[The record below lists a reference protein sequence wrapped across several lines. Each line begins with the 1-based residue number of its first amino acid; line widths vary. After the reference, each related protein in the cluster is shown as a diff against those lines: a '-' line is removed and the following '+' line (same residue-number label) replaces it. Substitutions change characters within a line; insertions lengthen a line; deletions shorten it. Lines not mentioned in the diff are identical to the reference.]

1 MRTPG
6 FPRITKTNRVAAIVV
21 AAATLTTSAAIGR
34 SPTASAAECRDWSID
49 ADALIVRKSQ
59 SNEPGQDEPYIVQI
73 PFRATPTT
81 TSSTPKWKVTAT
93 FDNQV
98 HEIEDAKTG
107 EVVEI
112 PDAMGREVFA
122 DVNPSAATVKIPGV
136 PTITVPEIVGTVSVV
151 MEADHSSNSDIEAGA
166 RGLAGLVGT
175 ELRSSLDNDPIGT
188 FRDPS
193 ALTGRVQAK
202 AMKII
207 SDNKSAVLGYF
218 LTSWFTPDDIMGFSA
233 VVAAP
238 GVSGMQERVARA
250 RFNWDGDG
258 WAELVDADGR
268 YEVVYNVARCQPSIQ
283 TGLTKV
289 LKLAAGQPGAHLS
302 EDDWSAGWT
311 SAIAYRHGEGR
322 YLVSLKESNGK
333 VAIDQ
338 FGAGGKVTTTDT
350 EDWTSGWTN
359 ADVFYDGP
367 GNTQPYLFEY
377 KSRTGRVA
385 INRLDHSEMGPEMWD
400 RDAAVE
406 AGYEIV
412 RTYLAGGDPYV
423 LFYRH
428 AAAGRPAKAEIRAL
442 SGAALGKAVFTTDKW
457 SGSWSNIEVQTI
469 GTKKVMVFYSSES
482 GKMAVLSVGDDGRP
496 GAAIGASV
504 DVGTGYTTTE
514 SYETG
519 GKGFIMMI
527 NRVNGRQQV
536 LPVSPNTGVGAT
548 PSSSTRWAPGWTTA
562 QVYEH
567 GGTQFVF
574 LLKSGTCALPM
585 ESGIC

>member
-1 MRTPG
+1 
-6 FPRITKTNRVAAIVV
+6 
-21 AAATLTTSAAIGR
+21 
-34 SPTASAAECRDWSID
+34 
-49 ADALIVRKSQ
+49 
-59 SNEPGQDEPYIVQI
+59 
-73 PFRATPTT
+73 
-81 TSSTPKWKVTAT
+81 
-93 FDNQV
+93 
-98 HEIEDAKTG
+98 
-107 EVVEI
+107 
-112 PDAMGREVFA
+112 
-122 DVNPSAATVKIPGV
+122 
-136 PTITVPEIVGTVSVV
+136 
-151 MEADHSSNSDIEAGA
+151 
-166 RGLAGLVGT
+166 
-175 ELRSSLDNDPIGT
+175 
-188 FRDPS
+188 
-193 ALTGRVQAK
+193 
-202 AMKII
+202 MKII

-218 LTSWFTPDDIMGFSA
+218 VTSWFTPDDIMGFSA

-238 GVSGMQERVARA
+238 GVSGMGERVQRA

-268 YEVVYNVARCQPSIQ
+268 YEVVYNIARCQPSIQ

-367 GNTQPYLFEY
+367 GNTQPYLFQY

-385 INRLDHSEMGPEMWD
+385 INRLDHSEMGPEVWD

-406 AGYEIV
+406 PGYEIV
-412 RTYLAGGDPYV
+412 RTYLAGG
-423 LFYRH
+423 
-428 AAAGRPAKAEIRAL
+428 
-442 SGAALGKAVFTTDKW
+442 
-457 SGSWSNIEVQTI
+457 
-469 GTKKVMVFYSSES
+469 
-482 GKMAVLSVGDDGRP
+482 
-496 GAAIGASV
+496 
-504 DVGTGYTTTE
+504 
-514 SYETG
+514 
-519 GKGFIMMI
+519 KGFILMI

-536 LPVSPNTGVGAT
+536 LPISPNTGVGAT
-548 PSSSTRWAPGWTTA
+548 PSSSAGWAPGWTTA
-562 QVYEH
+562 QVYEF
-567 GGTQFVF
+567 GGTQFVH